1 MMKSNDYR
9 RYFVFVAALLLVF
22 QAMLS
27 AQESSKAPTESAR
40 SLVRLG
46 FWGHGSAQQHSSRFL
61 WLRDKQE
68 FTEQEVLRPLSLGL
82 ASNPVGWNAGVL
94 AEFPLADFGNG
105 ASLGIATRLGISAF
119 SVTFLGRS
127 EPTRIE
133 RTDTPEPIEY
143 TIAPNLLALTAE
155 PLLTLRL
162 ADNRLSIM
170 AGAHISRVI
179 RERTTIQRAF
189 PATSTILPEIRA
201 QIEASEAATVG
212 TPVIVPSIMGGLSWE
227 IPLTANG
234 SLLLVPEVFYVVGL
248 QNIANNLDNGDA
260 AASWRIN
267 ALRAGLSLKFAPE
280 KPPLL
285 SPPPPAL
292 PQPEAPLAKNEPT
305 KAAPTPAMTRVTQT
319 ITPPTSPK
327 NEASSLRVNIAS
339 VVGVKRNGQGMD
351 YPAISAEEFLAS
363 SSRYLLPYIFFDE
376 KSAAIPQ
383 RYVRLRRSDTPDF
396 LPENLVKTASPK
408 TDHELDVYY
417 QLLNIIGFRL
427 QQYPF
432 ARLTITGFNDANAE
446 ITDGKIIAGK
456 PLGLQRAERIKEYL
470 QTVWDIPASR
480 ILARSGGTRGT
491 ADAVDAAES
500 RMVEMQA
507 SQAEIFEELRYDYI
521 LRQLEPPVVEIQ
533 PEIIAPKGLA
543 AWSATITQDVHPS
556 GSATKSASAA
566 VPRPKNLFAEY
577 LGKVAPTTLSSNLE
591 RATAAFPLLDDDLT
605 ITVSAADKERNSS
618 QASVKL
624 PIKTLRLET
633 KRQMNLPDV
642 RVGTYWVFCF
652 DLNSKQILVDER
664 IRRVVQSLKK
674 NITPGAELSITGYA
688 DTRGNVQ
695 SNRRLSDERAE
706 AVSQLINAPSSRVA
720 SIEGKGESVFYDND
734 LPEGR
739 FYNRF
744 VRVDVRTPIA
754 PKR

>member
-1 MMKSNDYR
+1 MKSNNYR
-9 RYFVFVAALLLVF
+9 RYFVFVTALLLVF
-22 QAMLS
+22 RATLS
-27 AQESSKAPTESAR
+27 AQQPQKTPTEPAR
-40 SLVRLG
+40 SLMRLG

-68 FTEQEVLRPLSLGL
+68 FTDQELLRPLSLGL
-82 ASNPVGWNAGVL
+82 ASNPVGWNAGVV

-105 ASLGIATRLGISAF
+105 ASLGMAARVGVSAF
-119 SVTFLGRS
+119 SATFLGRS
-127 EPTRIE
+127 EPTRIG
-133 RTDTPEPIEY
+133 RMDTPEPIEY

-155 PLLTLRL
+155 PLLSLRL

-170 AGAHISRVI
+170 AGAQISRII
-179 RERTTIQRAF
+179 RERTTIQRGF
-189 PATSTILPEIRA
+189 PTTSSVLPEIRA
-201 QIEASEAATVG
+201 QIEASEAASIG
-212 TPVIVPSIMGGLSWE
+212 APPIVPSIMGGLSWE

-234 SLLLVPEVFYVVGL
+234 ALLLVPEVFYVIGL
-248 QNIANNLDNGDA
+248 QNIANNLDNGGA
-260 AASWRIN
+260 AASWRVN

-280 KPPLL
+280 KPPFL
-285 SPPPPAL
+285 PPPPPVL

-305 KAAPTPAMTRVTQT
+305 KAAPTPAIKR
-319 ITPPTSPK
+319 TPQKTAPPPSPK
-327 NEASSLRVNIAS
+327 NETSSLRVSIAS

-376 KSAAIPQ
+376 QSAAIPQ
-383 RYVRLRRSDTPDF
+383 RYVRLRQSETPNF
-396 LPENLVKTASPK
+396 LPENLVKTASPR

-427 QQYPF
+427 RQYPF
-432 ARLTITGFNDANAE
+432 ARLTLTGFNDANAE
-446 ITDGKIIAGK
+446 ITDGKMIAGK

-543 AWSATITQDVHPS
+543 AWSATITQDIRS
-556 GSATKSASAA
+556 GNSAA
-566 VPRPKNLFAEY
+566 RTTAATPQQKNLFAEY

-591 RATAAFPLLDDDLT
+591 RATAAFPLRDDDLT

-706 AVSQLINAPSSRVA
+706 AVSELINAPSSRVA

-744 VRVDVRTPIA
+744 VRVDVRTPIVL
-754 PKR
+754 KR